1 VITIHVVG
9 APADNAAS
17 RPDRAAVL
25 SALRSLEPLHR
36 DLIRRAHFGGRTT
49 QEIAADLDLPEPVVK
64 CELHRTLHIMR
75 RLVASGY
82 DAERQ

>member
-1 VITIHVVG
+1 
-9 APADNAAS
+9 
-17 RPDRAAVL
+17 
-25 SALRSLEPLHR
+25 LHR

-64 CELHRTLHIMR
+64 CELHRALHIMR